1 MWDILKSLRY
11 RTIYGS
17 EQLLNDTHALL
28 ALVHASQRDFTTP
41 HYRQIRIFYY
51 ITMCCDTTII
61 LWTFFVIELEVARTM
76 IYEHP
81 PFFSLHLMKEA

>member
-1 MWDILKSLRY
+1 MPLNEISL
-11 RTIYGS
+11 
-17 EQLLNDTHALL
+17 LLII
-28 ALVHASQRDFTTP
+28 VKYVFFITT
-41 HYRQIRIFYY
+41 Q
-51 ITMCCDTTII
+51 CDTTII